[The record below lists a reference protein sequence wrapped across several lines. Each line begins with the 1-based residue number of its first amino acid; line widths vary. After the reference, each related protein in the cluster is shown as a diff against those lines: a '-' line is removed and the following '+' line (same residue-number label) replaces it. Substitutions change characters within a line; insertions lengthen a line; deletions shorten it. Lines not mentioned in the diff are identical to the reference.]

1 MAVEQ
6 HTDSDLAV
14 LEAKVDDLGNQMA
27 ILNNKVQALSN
38 TLTTYKG
45 FLGGALFVV
54 TAVWA
59 FLSLVWKQL
68 IDGKAG
74 H

>member
-1 MAVEQ
+1 MAVDQ

-14 LEAKVDDLGNQMA
+14 LEAKVDDLASQMVV
-27 ILNNKVQALSN
+27 LQNKVQALSN

-68 IDGKAG
+68 LDGKTG